1 MYAEKEK
8 EAKARQYKHMTFY
21 EAAKIAQAAEVSE
34 MWLTH
39 FSPSL
44 VHAENY
50 MGAVQRIYPNAQLEE
65 MENPSNWI
73 SWKNKKYQKMTGIP
87 EVGKDR
93 KNRK

>member
-21 EAAKIAQAAEVSE
+21 EAASLAKSAEARA

-44 VHAENY
+44 VGAKGYMKDVKRIFAESY
-50 MGAVQRIYPNAQLEE
+50 LGEDGKMLELDFLEE
-65 MENPSNWI
+65 
-73 SWKNKKYQKMTGIP
+73 
-87 EVGKDR
+87 
-93 KNRK
+93 